1 MSAVPR
7 VVRDSTSAVAGD
19 SAPEPV
25 APANVHASTALP
37 RTRAGTAWVLACVA
51 AVALLALI
59 VFITQN
65 LHPVEVSFL
74 GWHGQFP
81 LAVALL
87 AAALIGSVLTLI
99 LGSTRILQLRRTA
112 LRSRRERAQARVPE
126 TKSGSER
133 SAP

>member
-1 MSAVPR
+1 MSAAPR
-7 VVRDSTSAVAGD
+7 AIPDSTSAGAG
-19 SAPEPV
+19 SAHESVTPADVHEP
-25 APANVHASTALP
+25 ARLP

-51 AVALLALI
+51 AAALLALI

-81 LAVALL
+81 LVVVVL
-87 AAALIGSVLTLI
+87 AATLISSVLTLI
-99 LGSTRILQLRRTA
+99 LGSTRIVQLRRTA
-112 LRSRRERAQARVPE
+112 VRSRRERAQDPAPKR
-126 TKSGSER
+126 KSVSER

>member
-1 MSAVPR
+1 
-7 VVRDSTSAVAGD
+7 
-19 SAPEPV
+19 
-25 APANVHASTALP
+25 
-37 RTRAGTAWVLACVA
+37 
-51 AVALLALI
+51 

-65 LHPVEVSFL
+65 LHLVDVSFL

-81 LAVALL
+81 LVAALL

-112 LRSRRERAQARVPE
+112 LRARGERAHAPVPDR
-126 TKSGSER
+126 KSGSEH

>member
-7 VVRDSTSAVAGD
+7 VVRDSTSPAAG
-19 SAPEPV
+19 SVPESV
-25 APANVHASTALP
+25 APAEVHGSARLP

-81 LAVALL
+81 LVVAVL
-87 AAALIGSVLTLI
+87 AAALIGSVLILI

-112 LRSRRERAQARVPE
+112 RRSRRERAHVP
-126 TKSGSER
+126 SER
-133 SAP
+133 SAS

>member
-7 VVRDSTSAVAGD
+7 VVANSRSADAGT
-19 SAPEPV
+19 APESI
-25 APANVHASTALP
+25 APAGLRDPAGLP

-65 LHPVEVSFL
+65 LHPVDVSFL

-81 LAVALL
+81 LVVAVL
-87 AAALIGSVLTLI
+87 AAALIGSVLTLV

-112 LRSRRERAQARVPE
+112 VRSRRHRVQPRVSE
-126 TKSGSER
+126 GTSGSER

>member
-7 VVRDSTSAVAGD
+7 ATRDPTSAGAG

-25 APANVHASTALP
+25 APADVHGSGRLP
-37 RTRAGTAWVLACVA
+37 RTRAGTAWVLACGA

-74 GWHGQFP
+74 GWHRQFP
-81 LAVALL
+81 LAVALM
-87 AAALIGSVLTLI
+87 ASALIGGVLTLI

-126 TKSGSER
+126 RKSGSER
-133 SAP
+133 SAT

>member
-1 MSAVPR
+1 
-7 VVRDSTSAVAGD
+7 
-19 SAPEPV
+19 
-25 APANVHASTALP
+25 
-37 RTRAGTAWVLACVA
+37 VA

-81 LAVALL
+81 LVVVVL

-112 LRSRRERAQARVPE
+112 VRSRRERAPARVPE
-126 TKSGSER
+126 RKSVSER
-133 SAP
+133 SA

>member
-1 MSAVPR
+1 MPAVPPVAR
-7 VVRDSTSAVAGD
+7 ESTSPGAD
-19 SAPEPV
+19 SAPDPV
-25 APANVHASTALP
+25 APADVHESARLP

-81 LAVALL
+81 LVVVVL

-112 LRSRRERAQARVPE
+112 VRSRRERTQARVAAG
-126 TKSGSER
+126 KIGAAR

>member
-7 VVRDSTSAVAGD
+7 IVRDSRSAGAG
-19 SAPEPV
+19 SAPESP
-25 APANVHASTALP
+25 APAQVPGSARLP
-37 RTRAGTAWVLACVA
+37 RTRAGTAWVLACLA

-65 LHPVEVSFL
+65 LHLVQVSFL

-81 LAVALL
+81 LVVALL
-87 AAALIGSVLTLI
+87 AAAFIGSILTLI

-112 LRSRRERAQARVPE
+112 VRSRRDAQLIPPQGQTGQTGPGEPA
-126 TKSGSER
+126 
-133 SAP
+133 

>member
-1 MSAVPR
+1 
-7 VVRDSTSAVAGD
+7 
-19 SAPEPV
+19 
-25 APANVHASTALP
+25 
-37 RTRAGTAWVLACVA
+37 VLACVA

-81 LAVALL
+81 LVVVVL
-87 AAALIGSVLTLI
+87 AAALICCVLTLI
-99 LGSTRILQLRRTA
+99 LGSTRIVQLRRTA
-112 LRSRRERAQARVPE
+112 LRSRREHRAARVPE
-126 TKSGSER
+126 RTSGAAR

>member
-7 VVRDSTSAVAGD
+7 VVRDPMSAGGAPD
-19 SAPEPV
+19 SA
-25 APANVHASTALP
+25 APADVPAPATLP

-65 LHPVEVSFL
+65 LHLVEVSFL

-81 LAVALL
+81 LVVALL

-112 LRSRRERAQARVPE
+112 VRSRRERARPRVPE
-126 TKSGSER
+126 R
-133 SAP
+133 SAR

>member
-1 MSAVPR
+1 MSATPR
-7 VVRDSTSAVAGD
+7 VVHDSTSAGAGR
-19 SAPEPV
+19 APESV
-25 APANVHASTALP
+25 APADVHGSPGLP

-65 LHPVEVSFL
+65 VHPVEVSFL

-87 AAALIGSVLTLI
+87 AAALIGTVLTLI

-112 LRSRRERAQARVPE
+112 VRSRRERAQARVPAG
-126 TKSGSER
+126 KSGSER

>member
-1 MSAVPR
+1 MSAVLP
-7 VVRDSTSAVAGD
+7 VVRDSRSPGVG
-19 SAPEPV
+19 SAPDPI
-25 APANVHASTALP
+25 APAGVHEAARLP

-51 AVALLALI
+51 AVTLLALI

-81 LAVALL
+81 LVVAVL

-99 LGSTRILQLRRTA
+99 LGSTRILQLRRTTV
-112 LRSRRERAQARVPE
+112 RSRRERSQARVPVR
-126 TKSGSER
+126 TSGSER
-133 SAP
+133 SAQ

>member
-1 MSAVPR
+1 M
-7 VVRDSTSAVAGD
+7 
-19 SAPEPV
+19 
-25 APANVHASTALP
+25 P

-65 LHPVEVSFL
+65 VHAVEVSFL

-112 LRSRRERAQARVPE
+112 LRSRRARAQAGVPAR
-126 TKSGSER
+126 TSGSER

>member
-1 MSAVPR
+1 MSATPR
-7 VVRDSTSAVAGD
+7 IAHDSTSVGD
-19 SAPEPV
+19 GSTSASV
-25 APANVHASTALP
+25 RPADVQQSAALP

-65 LHPVEVSFL
+65 LHPVQVSFL

-81 LAVALL
+81 LVVAVL
-87 AAALIGSVLTLI
+87 AAALIGSVLTLV

-112 LRSRRERAQARVPE
+112 MRSRRQRVQPRVSQG
-126 TKSGSER
+126 TSESKR

>member
-1 MSAVPR
+1 MSDIPR
-7 VVRDSTSAVAGD
+7 VVRDSTSAGAGRVPD
-19 SAPEPV
+19 SV
-25 APANVHASTALP
+25 APAEVHESAKLP

-81 LAVALL
+81 LVVALL
-87 AAALIGSVLTLI
+87 AAAFIGSILTLI

-112 LRSRRERAQARVPE
+112 VRSRRERAQPPVPDA
-126 TKSGSER
+126 KSGSEG
-133 SAP
+133 SAT

>member
-1 MSAVPR
+1 MSGIPR
-7 VVRDSTSAVAGD
+7 VVGESTSVGAG
-19 SAPEPV
+19 SAPESV
-25 APANVHASTALP
+25 APAAVHGSVRFP
-37 RTRAGTAWVLACVA
+37 RTRAGTAWVLAFLA

-87 AAALIGSVLTLI
+87 AAALIGSVITLI

-112 LRSRRERAQARVPE
+112 LRSRGERAQARMVPE
-126 TKSGSER
+126 RKSGSEH

>member
-1 MSAVPR
+1 
-7 VVRDSTSAVAGD
+7 
-19 SAPEPV
+19 
-25 APANVHASTALP
+25 
-37 RTRAGTAWVLACVA
+37 VLACVA

-74 GWHGQFP
+74 AWHGQFP
-81 LAVALL
+81 LVVAVL
-87 AAALIGSVLTLI
+87 AAALIGSVLTLV

-112 LRSRRERAQARVPE
+112 VRSRRQRVQPPAPE
-126 TKSGSER
+126 ATSGSKR

>member
-1 MSAVPR
+1 MSGIPR
-7 VVRDSTSAVAGD
+7 VVRDSPSAGAG
-19 SAPEPV
+19 SAPESV
-25 APANVHASTALP
+25 APADIHSSATLP
-37 RTRAGTAWVLACVA
+37 RTRAGTAWVFACAA

-74 GWHGQFP
+74 GWHGQFL

-112 LRSRRERAQARVPE
+112 LRSRRERTQAPVPE
-126 TKSGSER
+126 RKSGSEH

>member
-7 VVRDSTSAVAGD
+7 VITDSTLARAGD
-19 SAPEPV
+19 APESV
-25 APANVHASTALP
+25 APAEVHGTARLP

-81 LAVALL
+81 LAVALM

-112 LRSRRERAQARVPE
+112 MRSRRERTQTRGPDR
-126 TKSGSER
+126 KSGSER
-133 SAP
+133 AAA

>member
-7 VVRDSTSAVAGD
+7 IVRDSRSAGAG
-19 SAPEPV
+19 SAPESPD
-25 APANVHASTALP
+25 PAQVPGSDRLP
-37 RTRAGTAWVLACVA
+37 RTRAGTAWVLACLA

-65 LHPVEVSFL
+65 LHLVQVSFL

-81 LAVALL
+81 LVVALL
-87 AAALIGSVLTLI
+87 AAAFIGSILTLI

-112 LRSRRERAQARVPE
+112 VRSRRERARAPVPPE
-126 TKSGSER
+126 KSESER
-133 SAP
+133 AAP

>member
-1 MSAVPR
+1 M
-7 VVRDSTSAVAGD
+7 
-19 SAPEPV
+19 
-25 APANVHASTALP
+25 
-37 RTRAGTAWVLACVA
+37 LACVA

-81 LAVALL
+81 LVVVVL

-99 LGSTRILQLRRTA
+99 LGSTRIVQLRRTA
-112 LRSRRERAQARVPE
+112 SRSRRERAHVPAPE
-126 TKSGSER
+126 RTSGSER
-133 SAP
+133 SAS

>member
-7 VVRDSTSAVAGD
+7 VVRDSTSAGAR
-19 SAPEPV
+19 SAPGSV
-25 APANVHASTALP
+25 APPVVHRSAGLP

-81 LAVALL
+81 LVVAVL
-87 AAALIGSVLTLI
+87 AAALVGSGLTLI
-99 LGSTRILQLRRTA
+99 LGSTRILQL
-112 LRSRRERAQARVPE
+112 
-126 TKSGSER
+126 
-133 SAP
+133 

>member
-7 VVRDSTSAVAGD
+7 VITDSTLARAGD
-19 SAPEPV
+19 APEPV
-25 APANVHASTALP
+25 ATAELHASARLP

-81 LAVALL
+81 LVVVVL

-112 LRSRRERAQARVPE
+112 VRSRRERAQARVPAG
-126 TKSGSER
+126 KSGSER
-133 SAP
+133 SAS

>member
-1 MSAVPR
+1 
-7 VVRDSTSAVAGD
+7 
-19 SAPEPV
+19 
-25 APANVHASTALP
+25 LP
-37 RTRAGTAWVLACVA
+37 RTRAGTAWVLACGA

-74 GWHGQFP
+74 GWHRQFP
-81 LAVALL
+81 LAVALM

-126 TKSGSER
+126 RKSGSER
-133 SAP
+133 SAT

>member
-1 MSAVPR
+1 
-7 VVRDSTSAVAGD
+7 
-19 SAPEPV
+19 
-25 APANVHASTALP
+25 
-37 RTRAGTAWVLACVA
+37 VA

-81 LAVALL
+81 LVVVVL

-112 LRSRRERAQARVPE
+112 VRSRRERAQARVPAG
-126 TKSGSER
+126 KSGSER
-133 SAP
+133 SAS

>member
-1 MSAVPR
+1 
-7 VVRDSTSAVAGD
+7 
-19 SAPEPV
+19 
-25 APANVHASTALP
+25 
-37 RTRAGTAWVLACVA
+37 VLACVA

-81 LAVALL
+81 LVVVVL

-99 LGSTRILQLRRTA
+99 LGSTRIVQLRRTA
-112 LRSRRERAQARVPE
+112 LRSRRARGQARVPAG
-126 TKSGSER
+126 TSGSER
-133 SAP
+133 SAS

>member
-1 MSAVPR
+1 
-7 VVRDSTSAVAGD
+7 
-19 SAPEPV
+19 
-25 APANVHASTALP
+25 
-37 RTRAGTAWVLACVA
+37 VA

-74 GWHGQFP
+74 GWHGEFP

-87 AAALIGSVLTLI
+87 AATLSGTVLTLI

-112 LRSRRERAQARVPE
+112 VRSRRERTQARVPAR
-126 TKSGSER
+126 KSESEG

>member
-1 MSAVPR
+1 MSAIPK
-7 VVRDSTSAVAGD
+7 AAGD
-19 SAPEPV
+19 STPAVASNAPESV
-25 APANVHASTALP
+25 APANLHGPAGLP
-37 RTRAGTAWVLACVA
+37 RTRAGTAWVLACGA

-65 LHPVEVSFL
+65 VHPVEVSFL

-81 LAVALL
+81 LVVLVL

-112 LRSRRERAQARVPE
+112 ARSRAQARVPE
-126 TKSGSER
+126 RKSGSER
-133 SAP
+133 SVP

>member
-7 VVRDSTSAVAGD
+7 VVGDATPADPAGTPG
-19 SAPEPV
+19 SV
-25 APANVHASTALP
+25 APTALRASGALP

-51 AVALLALI
+51 AVGLLALI

-81 LAVALL
+81 LVVAVL
-87 AAALIGSVLTLI
+87 AAALIGSVLTLV

-112 LRSRRERAQARVPE
+112 TRSRRERGTPE
-126 TKSGSER
+126 KRKRT
-133 SAP
+133 A